1 MKRIALALCAFVVVG
16 IVAGCGGGGS
26 SSSSSSARNSS
37 SALSKTEFIDQA
49 DAVCTESQ
57 AETAPLR
64 KEAEKIEGSSE
75 PESQENLTRLA
86 EILQQA
92 DVNAEKEYAELR
104 ELEPPAGDE
113 KVIDS
118 MLGKAEEA
126 AAYSL
131 RGAEALEEDEL
142 TEFSGIMG
150 TARPLNERAKAM
162 AEGYGFKVC
171 GQVE

>member
-1 MKRIALALCAFVVVG
+1 LKRIAFALCAFAFVG

-26 SSSSSSARNSS
+26 SSSSSSEGGSS
-37 SALSKTEFIDQA
+37 GALSKTELIDRA

-64 KEAEKIEGSSE
+64 NKAEAIEGSSN
-75 PESQENLTRLA
+75 PESPKNLARLA

-92 DVNAEKEYAELR
+92 GVKAEKEYAELR
-104 ELEPPAGDE
+104 ELQPPAGDE

-126 AAYSL
+126 ATYSL
-131 RGAEALEEDEL
+131 KGAEALEEGEL
-142 TEFSGIMG
+142 TEFSGIVG
-150 TARPLNERAKAM
+150 TAGPLNERAKAM
-162 AEGYGFKVC
+162 AESYGFKVC

>member
-1 MKRIALALCAFVVVG
+1 LKRVVLAFCALAVVG
-16 IVAGCGGGGS
+16 ILAGCGGGGS
-26 SSSSSSARNSS
+26 SSSSERESSG
-37 SALSKTEFIDQA
+37 ALSKTEFIAQA

-57 AETAPLR
+57 KETAPLR
-64 KEAEKIEGSSE
+64 KEAEKIEGSSN
-75 PESQENLTRLA
+75 PESPKNLASLA
-86 EILQQA
+86 EVLEQA
-92 DVNAEKEYAELR
+92 GVNAQKEYAELR
-104 ELEPPAGDE
+104 ELRPPAGDE

-131 RGAEALEEDEL
+131 KAAEALEEDEL
-142 TEFSGIMG
+142 TEFSGIVG
-150 TARPLNERAKAM
+150 TAAPLNERAKAM